1 MKIPVKKVSGNYLS
15 AEGNESFCRSDPSGS
30 GDTQQAPI
38 ATLMHQ
44 NFSDEDRATFGLW
57 LVDIAPP
64 DGYEWGGTFVEAAG
78 MPEPVYSQISS
89 PAAEALTLE
98 QLRHVKSLAIDADFA
113 AACDAIRAGYP
124 PDEILSWPQQQLEA
138 EAWAADNAAPT
149 PLLAA
154 MASARG
160 VPVPEL
166 ATRILANVAA
176 YKAAYGQALGERQRR
191 QAELAAV
198 DLEAEGAAEAI
209 AAV

>member
-1 MKIPVKKVSGNYLS
+1 MYRKIANGQYPITPAEIRQGHKSQVS
-15 AEGNESFCRSDPSGS
+15 
-30 GDTQQAPI
+30 
-38 ATLMHQ
+38 
-44 NFSDEDRATFGLW
+44 FGPQITEALANH
-57 LVDIAPP
+57 L
-64 DGYEWGGTFVEAAG
+64 GYELVVVDPQPDHDPDTHKVVAQTPAVVEGQWHQGWDVVPLSRAEVEARAA
-78 MPEPVYSQISS
+78 SK
-89 PAAEALTLE
+89 AAE
-98 QLRHVKSLAIDADFA
+98 IDADFA
-113 AACDAIRAGYP
+113 TACDAIRAGYP